1 MLPGTFPGGAFV
13 RLILYENKMIR
24 SFQKIRTF
32 VVLSMMGLSGIGV
45 SYAEPKLET
54 NQKFIEELNRKSGPE
69 ISDIMST
76 FQYVLTSLPGEV
88 TVYPTE
94 NYYYF
99 SFYVQGIRYAG
110 NLRLATRDRDKGIIH
125 FAYFASANISSDDG
139 DMHYKPLNKQD
150 GVTVKKISDLKYS
163 VSYKD
168 KTVVFKF
175 NDVSHIKPPEGFLQK
190 DEQYMGPVYDE
201 SGLQFYL
208 VFNKRLKIFHY
219 ILNESVAVPEQL
231 QETEASKR
239 LLIGKRT
246 GFAFYQHHKMPRKIL
261 IGIHG
266 SNAAVN
272 NYYDGPFDQLP
283 DNLNKDDTLMKAI
296 EAADPTAKGQLDRFG
311 YLKSGEGR
319 YLIGPYLQYMEL
331 SELQPFQECAVK
343 YEKSPEIYDGCFAVQ
358 GGGASEGSS
367 GNSQ

>member
-1 MLPGTFPGGAFV
+1 MNRVLKNIKKYIALAIIGACSV
-13 RLILYENKMIR
+13 N
-24 SFQKIRTF
+24 
-32 VVLSMMGLSGIGV
+32 VVN
-45 SYAEPKLET
+45 AAPKLET
-54 NQKFIEELNRKSGPE
+54 NQKFIEELGKNKGPD

-76 FQYVLTSLPGEV
+76 FKYILTSLPEEV

-99 SFYVQGIRYAG
+99 SFYTEGVRYAG

-125 FAYFASANISSDDG
+125 FAYFASANSSSDDG
-139 DMHYKPLNKQD
+139 DMHYKPLTQKD
-150 GVTVKKISDLKYS
+150 GVAVKKISDLKYS
-163 VSYKD
+163 VSYQG

-219 ILNESVAVPEQL
+219 ILNENVAVPEQL
-231 QETEASKR
+231 QKTELSER

-246 GFAFYQHHKMPRKIL
+246 GFAFYQHHKLQRKIL
-261 IGIHG
+261 IGIHAA
-266 SNAAVN
+266 NALVN

-296 EAADPTAKGQLDRFG
+296 EVADPSAKGQLDRFG

-319 YLIGPYLQYMEL
+319 YLIGPYLQYNTL
-331 SELQPFQECAVK
+331 SELQPFQDCAVK
-343 YEKSPEIYDGCFAVQ
+343 YEKSADIYDGCFAVQ
-358 GGGASEGSS
+358 GGGVTGEEQAGSE
-367 GNSQ
+367 